1 MSYLASG
8 SVKVFPYGNSRVS
21 YGDPYSNKLYA
32 DNFRKILN
40 SLTDKKCFIASGI
53 IDARTEGTKYIYSVL
68 NNGMPLVLCMDGVV
82 VEIASGTQL
91 ISTSSKY
98 VYFKWNNKKTNYDS
112 PSTSESEFDVLEV
125 SASSSIEDDD
135 FKLYFAENGNLL
147 SHARVKYVA
156 NLDTLGS
163 VDLGISGIDGKRPLS
178 IN

>member
-1 MSYLASG
+1 MPYLASG

-53 IDARTEGTKYIYSVL
+53 IDVSIDGTTYKYSVL
-68 NNGMPLVLCMDGVV
+68 DNGMPLVLCMDGVV
-82 VEIASGTQL
+82 VEIAPGTQL

-112 PSTSESEFDVLEV
+112 PSTSKFDVLEV
-125 SASSSIEDDD
+125 SASSSKENND

-156 NLDTLGS
+156 NSDTLGS